1 LITKENLKTII
12 TILSRIY
19 AFNPDERIRNLIV
32 ELLRVWDKNKPNEI
46 DLLNGLGRGLS
57 PEKKEIANLNLQNI
71 PGPPLYCNKKGCVN
85 TAGPLSLHCEEHKY
99 DDWQFDN
106 EI

>member
-32 ELLRVWDKNKPNEI
+32 ELLKMRDKGRPSVI
-46 DLLNGLGRGLS
+46 DLRNAFGKTLY
-57 PEKKEIANLNLQNI
+57 PEKREITI
-71 PGPPLYCNKKGCVN
+71 DK
-85 TAGPLSLHCEEHKY
+85 
-99 DDWQFDN
+99 
-106 EI
+106 